1 MNTSTH
7 SNNGSLTGNYVVAG
21 GTKGIGLALVNRLRA
36 TAARVDVYSRGIDD
50 LQIDDVV
57 RHHVCDFAD
66 PAASMTDLPEQIHGV
81 AYCPGSINLRSFKS
95 LKTSDFAADM
105 QVNFYGA
112 IQCLQQCYPAL
123 SRDSEGAVKSV
134 LLFSTVA
141 VSQGLPMHASIAA
154 AKAAVEGLMRSLAAE
169 WAPRIRVNC
178 LAPALTETPL
188 AAKFFSTPAAREA
201 LNARYPLGRTGQAED
216 LAALAAFLLSTDA
229 SWITGQTIGVDGGMS
244 TLRK

>member
-36 TAARVDVYSRGIDD
+36 TAARVDVYSRGIDE
-50 LQIDDVV
+50 LTVDDVV
-57 RHHVCDFAD
+57 RHYTCDFSD
-66 PAASMTDLPEQIHGV
+66 PAAIMTDLPDQIHGV

-95 LKTSDFAADM
+95 LKLSDFATDM

-112 IQCLQQCYPAL
+112 IQFLQQCYPAL
-123 SRDSEGAVKSV
+123 NRDTDGPPKSAV
-134 LLFSTVA
+134 LFSTVA
-141 VSQGLPMHASIAA
+141 VGQGLPMHASIAA

-169 WAPRIRVNC
+169 WSPRIRVNC

-201 LNARYPLGRTGQAED
+201 LSARYPLGRTGQAED

-229 SWITGQTIGVDGGMS
+229 GWITGQTIGVDGGMS